1 MTLLKLCGTTSV
13 EDARLAGRAC
23 ADFCG
28 ILVDVEWSERSLT
41 IPQARDAAS
50 GLRNVI
56 LLCNPSAAFAK
67 EVAVTLRPYALQL
80 LCQEP
85 SVPCCRV
92 EELPDLRNME
102 DGPPAARG
110 RAGNA
115 ASIRIVRRGHASG
128 RFRGRK

>member
-56 LLCNPSAAFAK
+56 LLCGPSAAFTK

-85 SVPCCRV
+85 
-92 EELPDLRNME
+92 
-102 DGPPAARG
+102 PPLVA
-110 RAGNA
+110 
-115 ASIRIVRRGHASG
+115 
-128 RFRGRK
+128 